1 MEILNGFLRTFSP
14 FIPLRALG
22 TIGPKYFHLE
32 GGKLFW
38 VRLLIGSGRVSP
50 WTGIWPTYGT
60 ESRETLRDTGFD
72 CYPVRGIRQLWARDA
87 GLGKIFGIAMI
98 KVRDARFLWK
108 RIGNAGSGGPF
119 GTLFY
124 FPFACCSFISYAFS
138 YSSRPSPG
146 QKLSNSHR
154 FCPSKV
160 GGGNSSVRFTI
171 QVFGSAAINASPVVA
186 RTWQLTPI
194 ATWDWQMSIII
205 RCLETEFWM
214 EFQTV
219 P

>member
-22 TIGPKYFHLE
+22 TIGPEYFHLE

-87 GLGKIFGIAMI
+87 GLGKIFGIAMM
-98 KVRDARFLWK
+98 KVRDARFSWK

-146 QKLSNSHR
+146 QKLPTHIVFVLPRLAVETVPSDS
-154 FCPSKV
+154 PSKFLGLQQSMQV
-160 GGGNSSVRFTI
+160 RWWLGLGNSLPLQPGI
-171 QVFGSAAINASPVVA
+171 
-186 RTWQLTPI
+186 
-194 ATWDWQMSIII
+194 D
-205 RCLETEFWM
+205 RC
-214 EFQTV
+214 QS
-219 P
+219 